1 MVSTRNTATQTRG
14 GNRRDSNFRAG
25 LYLAQREKR
34 WVLQRE
40 GWVLRETMGWILMM
54 MMLDF

>member
-14 GNRRDSNFRAG
+14 GNRSDGNFRAG

-34 WVLQRE
+34 
-40 GWVLRETMGWILMM
+40 ETMG
-54 MMLDF
+54 FRERRVGFVVENRY